1 MPVLGRQLRV
11 EPAAAGRRL
20 DGPYATLHAMLGVT
34 LTACGLVAA
43 TFGTWRG
50 YTNARAALVSL
61 AGDGDPTRASIDASR
76 PILARTRVRRFV
88 RPVVAAMLWLAIAMY
103 GLLMVSLG
111 GAAA

>member
-1 MPVLGRQLRV
+1 MRGTARVLQLSR
-11 EPAAAGRRL
+11 AASGRRI
-20 DGPYATLHAMLGVT
+20 DRPYATLHAMLGVT
-34 LTACGLVAA
+34 LTACGLMVA
-43 TFGTWRG
+43 TFGTWGG
-50 YTNARAALVSL
+50 YANARAALVSL

>member
-1 MPVLGRQLRV
+1 
-11 EPAAAGRRL
+11 
-20 DGPYATLHAMLGVT
+20 MLGLT

-43 TFGTWRG
+43 TFGAWRG
-50 YTNARAALVSL
+50 YSNARAALVSL
-61 AGDGDPTRASIDASR
+61 TGDGEPTRASIEANR